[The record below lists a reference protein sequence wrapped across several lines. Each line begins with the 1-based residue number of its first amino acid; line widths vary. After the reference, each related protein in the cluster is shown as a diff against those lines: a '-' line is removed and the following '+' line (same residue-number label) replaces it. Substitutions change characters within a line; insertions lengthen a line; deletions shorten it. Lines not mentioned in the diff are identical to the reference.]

1 MSPILESTDGFHI
14 VRVLERKEASR
25 RPFTDVQIEI
35 RETLKK
41 QRFNE
46 GVEKYLAKL
55 RQDARIW
62 TVFTGNVSADVLMGR
77 KPGDT
82 QQR

>member
-1 MSPILESTDGFHI
+1 
-14 VRVLERKEASR
+14 
-25 RPFTDVQIEI
+25 VQIEI

-62 TVFTGNVSADVLMGR
+62 TVFTGDVSADVLMGR
-77 KPGDT
+77 KPLAT
-82 QQR
+82 NLR